1 MIPDKEAM
9 TIQWGKKKIFQQT
22 VVGKLDIHM
31 QKNKL
36 YAYLTL

>member
-9 TIQWGKKKIFQQT
+9 TIQWGKKQKKTFQQT

-36 YAYLTL
+36 

>member
-1 MIPDKEAM
+1 MIPDKEAT
-9 TIQWGKKKIFQQT
+9 TIQWGKKKQKKTFQQT

-36 YAYLTL
+36 